1 MRKFVD
7 TLREHQDHIL
17 PFLETRITNARGEDI
32 NRVLQM
38 VKQRASGFLNLDAF
52 SDLIYLVIGD
62 LDIPAQI
69 PVRFRTV

>member
-7 TLREHQDHIL
+7 TLREYQGHIL
-17 PFLETRITNARGEDI
+17 PFLETGITNAKGEGI

-38 VKQRASGFLNLDAF
+38 VKQRASGFLNLEAF

-69 PVRFRTV
+69 PVRFQTV